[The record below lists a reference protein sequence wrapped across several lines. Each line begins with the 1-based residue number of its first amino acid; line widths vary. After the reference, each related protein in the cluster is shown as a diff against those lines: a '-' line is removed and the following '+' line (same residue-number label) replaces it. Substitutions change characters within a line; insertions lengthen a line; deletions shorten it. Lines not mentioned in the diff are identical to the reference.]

1 MLAEIVISG
10 LIAPV
15 MMLIQSASVVQIV
28 SGRDSGWQAQRRDD
42 GSLPLAA
49 TMRRYG
55 WHTAFGLLLALAA
68 YEVSFSLFA
77 WMTPVIVGLILAIPL
92 AQWSASPAAG
102 RRMRRHKLLLTP
114 EETRTAADSGTRQRA
129 CASDPPAQIRAT
141 RSSGCSPT
149 RPCSPHIARCCRRAP
164 HASAVRSTPR
174 L

>member
-1 MLAEIVISG
+1 SG

-15 MMLIQSASVVQIV
+15 MMLIQSASVVQIL

-55 WHTAFGLLLALAA
+55 WHTAFGSLLALAA

-77 WMTPVIVGLILAIPL
+77 WMTPVIVGLLLAIPL

-102 RRMRRHKLLLTP
+102 RWLRRMKLLLVP
-114 EETRTAADSGTRQRA
+114 EESRA
-129 CASDPPAQIRAT
+129 PDILVRANALVETFASEGEATGAFARLFSDPA
-141 RSSGCSPT
+141 
-149 RPCSPHIARCCRRAP
+149 
-164 HASAVRSTPR
+164 